1 MALQDL
7 REARGWT
14 QRQLA
19 AESGIPADVISTI
32 ETGRTKN
39 PTWRTVRALSSA
51 LGVEPDALFTVGTQ
65 AASSAD
71 SSASSAA

>member
-14 QRQLA
+14 QRRLA

-32 ETGRTKN
+32 ETGRVKN
-39 PTWRTVRALSSA
+39 PTWRTVKALSAA
-51 LGVEPDALFTVGTQ
+51 LDVPPDALFPED
-65 AASSAD
+65 ASVASDRASA
-71 SSASSAA
+71 

>member
-39 PTWRTVRALSSA
+39 PTWRTVRALAAA
-51 LGVEPDALFTVGTQ
+51 LDVSPDALFSD
-65 AASSAD
+65 ASVAPER
-71 SSASSAA
+71 ARA

>member
-14 QRQLA
+14 QRRLS

-39 PTWRTVRALSSA
+39 PTWRTVRALSTA
-51 LGVEPDALFTVGTQ
+51 LGVEPDALFAPPTP
-65 AASSAD
+65 
-71 SSASSAA
+71 SASTTTVSTAA